1 MKVEITNWQLL
12 EALSSNDF
20 LDEDEIMFFL
30 TRIIS
35 KLPDYSNQKATTR
48 EAQNLCAEMQYSMTA
63 LLQKLD
69 FENAKSVMKWLEGL
83 MKSRDYEE
91 YLKSNN
97 NDTIKF

>member
-12 EALSSNDF
+12 EALSNNDF
-20 LDEDEIMFFL
+20 EIDTLMFFL

-48 EAQNLCAEMQYSMTA
+48 EAQNLVAEMQYSMTA

-69 FENAKSVMKWLEGL
+69 FEDAKSVMEWLDGL